1 MSKAVAI
8 ITGASSGM
16 GWEFVRQIDRNM
28 HHIHEIWMIARREDR
43 LNLLAENVMR
53 CNVRCICLDLCRES
67 AWEQLDRILE
77 TEQPD
82 VRMLVNAA
90 GVGRSGVFAG
100 ITRTEA
106 VNTVSYTHLRSHET
120 NVHHV

>member
-53 CNVRCICLDLCRES
+53 CNVRCICLDLLS
-67 AWEQLDRILE
+67 L
-77 TEQPD
+77 
-82 VRMLVNAA
+82 
-90 GVGRSGVFAG
+90 
-100 ITRTEA
+100 
-106 VNTVSYTHLRSHET
+106 THI
-120 NVHHV
+120 